1 MSRISSLTNKATIC
15 RVAHELHK
23 LITQNI
29 GSWTFPRKIKKKI
42 PRMENVTIIGLRVEK
57 FKKNFFKYY
66 QEHFPTLFNITFDPI
81 GTHKTS
87 RAIIGFFL
95 GFFMG
100 VLLYELI
107 IVDLQFDA
115 YTTVCLGGILIL
127 MLSIGCA
134 VSIQVIINTF
144 SFQWKIIWSMF

>member
-1 MSRISSLTNKATIC
+1 
-15 RVAHELHK
+15 
-23 LITQNI
+23 
-29 GSWTFPRKIKKKI
+29 
-42 PRMENVTIIGLRVEK
+42 MENVTIIGLRVEK
-57 FKKNFFKYY
+57 FKKDFFKYY
-66 QEHFPTLFNITFDPI
+66 QEHFPTLFDITFDPI

-134 VSIQVIINTF
+134 LSIQVIIYNYVQF
-144 SFQWKIIWSMF
+144 SVWKIKNLINVVLM